1 MRASEGVEVL
11 NVTQM
16 TELRKDGHPSLYYVG
31 PHSGPAAI
39 HRQDCSHW
47 CLPGVPDA
55 WDELLYALLLRK
67 HARWQGHH
75 RPASSSRPQ
84 SWSDRLCFFFLLK
97 SVLLIKGDKEFC
109 FYFLTYNEVDLHLF
123 AFGAMDDC
131 GACKVIKVAMV
142 FEMENLIQT
151 N

>member
-84 SWSDRLCFFFLLK
+84 S
-97 SVLLIKGDKEFC
+97 
-109 FYFLTYNEVDLHLF
+109 
-123 AFGAMDDC
+123 
-131 GACKVIKVAMV
+131 
-142 FEMENLIQT
+142 
-151 N
+151 